1 MPSLMVSVRALLLS
15 WAQVIVPKRKR
26 RRDGID
32 QTVLLVTARVD
43 DW

>member
-1 MPSLMVSVRALLLS
+1 MMVSVRALLLS

-26 RRDGID
+26 CLDEID

>member
-1 MPSLMVSVRALLLS
+1 MVSVRALLLS

-26 RRDGID
+26 CLDEID
-32 QTVLLVTARVD
+32 QIVLLLTARVD

>member
-15 WAQVIVPKRKR
+15 WAQVIVLKRMR
-26 RRDGID
+26 RLDGID
-32 QTVLLVTARVD
+32 QIVLLLTARVD